1 MFMLDFWNDGPMCRD
16 ASLEGGI
23 SKPTQCY
30 HELCVLKHQSDVK
43 RNWNFH
49 VDETELILRLFR
61 IVPFSPAPLWWRA
74 DFLPLLALR
83 RKGQAAC

>member
-1 MFMLDFWNDGPMCRD
+1 MAPMFED

-61 IVPFSPAPLWWRA
+61 IVPFSPAYEPA
-74 DFLPLLALR
+74 QGFLFGPNNFD
-83 RKGQAAC
+83 